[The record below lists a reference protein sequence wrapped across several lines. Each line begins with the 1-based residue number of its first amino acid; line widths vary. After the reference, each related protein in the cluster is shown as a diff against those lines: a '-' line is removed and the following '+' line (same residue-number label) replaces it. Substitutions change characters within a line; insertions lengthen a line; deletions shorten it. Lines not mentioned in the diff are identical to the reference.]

1 MRKQEAKKLSLGALV
16 QTTMPMTLT
25 DTPANRDMTV
35 LPAGTMSEAS
45 QARGVVKTLQE
56 FSRED
61 SVFESDDSQPSLQP
75 RAPTSMEWS
84 QSGRDGLNSE
94 SGVVEMQEMLKQLD
108 QQAL

>member
-1 MRKQEAKKLSLGALV
+1 M
-16 QTTMPMTLT
+16 QTTAPLTLT
-25 DTPANRDMTV
+25 DAGHDMIV
-35 LPAGTMSEAS
+35 LPTRTMSDAS

-61 SVFESDDSQPSLQP
+61 SVFESDDPQPLLQP

-84 QSGRDGLNSE
+84 RSGRDGLNSE